1 MYVYNIY
8 IYVVISYL
16 YPHTHTLLDT
26 LSSVLNTEIY
36 GSPAVSEHHIEKTMT
51 EHPPSFPSLALH
63 SCTIP
68 PKKTLLGHPR
78 NSCSATPEELAMAVQ
93 EWLGYPKWLFC
104 NMPTFNGNMMINQWI
119 LFQMFKHSLN
129 KVIKSCDLICF
140 HISDLIL
147 NSSMFL
153 HVARG
158 WILLNIVEALLSVVC
173 HSACH
178 EPSAAKLRRWLVW
191 RSLASHPRSLEGTV
205 GIFP

>member
-1 MYVYNIY
+1 MYIYHVMSSWKCHAMYVYNIY

-104 NMPTFNGNMMINQWI
+104 NMPTFNGEHDDQPVNSFPNVQTLIKQSHQVMRPNM
-119 LFQMFKHSLN
+119 
-129 KVIKSCDLICF
+129 
-140 HISDLIL
+140 
-147 NSSMFL
+147 
-153 HVARG
+153 
-158 WILLNIVEALLSVVC
+158 LSY
-173 HSACH
+173 
-178 EPSAAKLRRWLVW
+178 
-191 RSLASHPRSLEGTV
+191 
-205 GIFP
+205 